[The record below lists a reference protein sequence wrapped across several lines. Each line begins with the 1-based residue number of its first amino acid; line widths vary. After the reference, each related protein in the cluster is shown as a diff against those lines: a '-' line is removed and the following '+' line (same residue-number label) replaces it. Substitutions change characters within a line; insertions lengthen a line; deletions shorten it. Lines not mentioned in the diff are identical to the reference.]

1 MTGAIGAAVPEIEPD
16 THVDTFGQAH
26 NIAANEA
33 AKRLYVIG
41 SRYGIGSGVCA
52 GGKICATYLTGI
64 KSSSTVTFSVRLTTV
79 TVELHVASGPAP

>member
-16 THVDTFGQAH
+16 AHVDTFGQAH

-52 GGKICATYLTGI
+52 GGKICITYLTGI
-64 KSSSTVTFSVRLTTV
+64 KSSSTFWRRYTTV

>member
-1 MTGAIGAAVPEIEPD
+1 MVDLTRLRDMTGAIGAAVPEIEPD

-64 KSSSTVTFSVRLTTV
+64 KSSSTSHILGTT
-79 TVELHVASGPAP
+79 HYSNR